1 MELVTG
7 ERDTGVPHCPD
18 SDCDSVSISVH
29 GLCPRKVIYRE
40 NHIISAR
47 IGRALHFFQAVSHP
61 NMSRG
66 RLRVE
71 IYTLMWKKSVT
82 VVLRC
87 KTFLHL
93 ESDEW

>member
-29 GLCPRKVIYRE
+29 GLCPRKVISRE

-47 IGRALHFFQAVSHP
+47 IGRALHLFQPVSHP
-61 NMSRG
+61 NVPWSPQG
-66 RLRVE
+66 GNLHANVE
-71 IYTLMWKKSVT
+71 KKHHRCLT
-82 VVLRC
+82 VQNV
-87 KTFLHL
+87 
-93 ESDEW
+93 SPS